1 MKAQQS
7 IFMSAAIITLL
18 AALPSHAVD
27 YSFGSIT
34 ENFTITATDH
44 ARGIGTGLSSG
55 LALNDNDLGS
65 VYDRGADR
73 DTTYMHFDLA
83 PLAGTTINGIV
94 NLNLLIDTTYGGAI
108 NGGIVGSAAGSWGF
122 PGNTPGISVIPG
134 ADPSGSYSSGQTAV
148 AVIDNTTFQG
158 FANNL
163 AAFNGLGV
171 TAGAGSTAHFLAL
184 ATLAGNYTGGEI
196 RVTDGTDWSA
206 AAWDNGTKTLSI
218 NGSSDVSGGRV
229 ALVSGTTLS
238 VGDSATLGGGNFTGT
253 FANNGTM
260 AFGTSANQTLGG
272 AINGSGSLTKSG
284 TGTLTLTAPAGYT
297 GGTTVNA
304 GTLRLEA
311 NGGNGIL
318 PGTLN
323 VNPGGTVETTGDG
336 TGLGFNAQRLG
347 TLNIN
352 GGTVTS
358 ADQMH
363 VWNMGGGVNMQ
374 GGLLQSN
381 NGVSTTSG
389 PRLEWGNTQLNT
401 SGDTTATIAGRINI
415 RTDSAADFRANV
427 ADGASATDLLVTAAF
442 TQSSAAGVLAKLGA
456 GTMEV
461 TSTGNALG
469 QISAAGGNL
478 VLSGSSTFAVDN
490 VYIADSGVSGGGS
503 GTLTIKDNA
512 SLTVGGNFMA
522 GNWNNMLGVV
532 QQSGGTVNLNGTGSS
547 IRLGHWPN
555 GGGQGG
561 FYLLSGG
568 TVNMPNTS
576 MYVGW
581 DGYGQMNITGGTF
594 NAYGITSRTGS
605 SWGDVLISG
614 GTLNVGAGGLS
625 AAPWFHLDGG
635 TIRASE
641 PFTMNANTVL
651 MNGTTF
657 DTNGNDVLITS
668 IIQNGGAGGLVKIG
682 AGTLTLTA
690 VNSYTGI
697 TSVQGGTLLVQGS
710 LDAAGLISVSAGG
723 TLGGN
728 GTVGNVDITDDGI
741 LSPGASAGHL
751 TVNTLTLYPGAILN
765 FELGAPTLV
774 QDPGSDFVTV
784 TDVLALDGTI
794 NITALAGFGS
804 PVLGDSWRIMSA
816 AGGVTDLGLTIGSAP
831 ALAGGLAFAIDASNN
846 SDVFLTVVPEAGTA
860 GLFGLALL
868 ILRRIQSFRMKS

>member
-1 MKAQQS
+1 MRATV
-7 IFMSAAIITLL
+7 ATLL
-18 AALPSHAVD
+18 AALPSYAVD
-27 YSFGSIT
+27 YGFGSIT

-44 ARGIGTGLSSG
+44 ARGIGTGISPG
-55 LALNDNDLGS
+55 LAFNDNALGS
-65 VYDRGADR
+65 VYDRGAER

-83 PLAGTTINGIV
+83 PLAGTTIHGTV
-94 NLNLLIDTTYGGAI
+94 NLNLLIDTTYGGTI
-108 NGGIVGSAAGSWGF
+108 NGGIVGRAAGPWGF
-122 PGNTPGISVIPG
+122 PGNTPGISAIPG
-134 ADPSGSYSSGQTAV
+134 ADPSGVYLSGQTAV

-158 FANNL
+158 FANNP

-184 ATLAGNYTGGEI
+184 ATLTGNYTGGEI

-206 AAWDNGTKTLSI
+206 AAWSNGTKTLAI

-229 ALVSGTTLS
+229 TMVAGTTLS

-260 AFGTSANQTLGG
+260 AFGSSANQTLGG

-297 GGTTVNA
+297 GGTTVNE
-304 GTLRLEA
+304 GTLRLQA
-311 NGGNGIL
+311 NDGNGIL

-336 TGLGFNAQRLG
+336 TGLGFNTQRLG

-358 ADQMH
+358 AGQMH

-374 GGLLQSN
+374 GGILQSN
-381 NGVSTTSG
+381 NGGSTTSG

-401 SGDTTATIAGRINI
+401 SGDATATIAGRINI
-415 RTDSAADFRANV
+415 RTDSATNFRANV
-427 ADGASATDLLVTAAF
+427 ADGASATDLLVTAAL

-456 GTMEV
+456 GTMEI
-461 TSTGNALG
+461 TATGNSLG

-478 VLSGSSTFAVDN
+478 LLSGSSTFAADN

-512 SLTVGGNFMA
+512 TLTVGGNFMA

-641 PFTMNANTVL
+641 PFTMNASTVL

-668 IIQNGGAGGLVKIG
+668 TLQNGGPGGLVKAG

-690 VNSYTGI
+690 VNGYTGI

-765 FELGAPTLV
+765 FELGAPTPV

-804 PVLGDSWRIMSA
+804 PALGDSWRIMSA
-816 AGGVTDLGLTIGSAP
+816 ASGITDLGVTIGSAP
-831 ALAGGLAFAIDASNN
+831 ALAGGLTFAVDASNN
-846 SDVFLTVVPEAGTA
+846 KDVFLTVVPEAGTA

-868 ILRRIQSFRMKS
+868 ILRRIRGLQQFK